1 MRCLALSARDGLSRL
16 VLSRLPEICLV
27 AGRAA
32 AMSLDWVTDLEAVE
46 NFLGALGEACSN
58 DVVEAQAASL
68 RNRWSSM
75 PMRRETA
82 TELLRKVTSSTCWG
96 THKPGLVAALMAK
109 FNEGAATV
117 TAARPASHG
126 GKRSGATLDL
136 AEMAPKAWVESL
148 ASLSW
153 NEKCDK
159 VAVAMREIGCEY
171 PSELSYRD
179 ACCLCQLSED
189 VNSEMYTQQIM
200 HSCFNSF
207 KARFHVHRA
216 NSPRPPPVLD
226 RAGQV
231 FATYPSRR
239 EFVGMHEAVYRRAFG
254 LAADAAITLD
264 DESPV
269 HRNMTYLQLRD
280 QTKCRKTALAL
291 QPSGG
296 RFSQQAAPL
305 AVGGVGLQPPQ
316 AAQDQSQIL
325 GMLGNVLQ
333 LALAGGLPSRSPTA
347 SPSPSRA
354 APSDRADRLLGPPPF
369 AEPPRAEQPA
379 APT

>member
-1 MRCLALSARDGLSRL
+1 
-16 VLSRLPEICLV
+16 
-27 AGRAA
+27 
-32 AMSLDWVTDLEAVE
+32 MSLDWVADLEAVE
-46 NFLGALGEACSN
+46 NFLGALGEACSS
-58 DVVEAQAASL
+58 DLVEAQAASL
-68 RNRWSSM
+68 KTRWSSM

-96 THKPGLVAALMAK
+96 TKKPDLVAALTAK
-109 FNEGAATV
+109 FNEGGATV
-117 TAARPASHG
+117 TAARPVGHG
-126 GKRSGATLDL
+126 GSRSGATLDL

-148 ASLSW
+148 SSLSW

-159 VAVAMREIGCEY
+159 VSVAMRELGCEY

-189 VNSEMYTQQIM
+189 VNHESYTPQVM
-200 HSCFNSF
+200 HKCFNSF
-207 KARFHVHRA
+207 KARFHIHRT
-216 NSPRPPPVLD
+216 NSARPPPVLD

-231 FATYPSRR
+231 FSTYPSRR
-239 EFVGMHEAVYRRAFG
+239 DFVRMHEAVYRRAFG

-280 QTKCRKTALAL
+280 QTKCRRTALAL

-296 RFSQQAAPL
+296 RFPAAPFE
-305 AVGGVGLQPPQ
+305 VGGVGQPPQ
-316 AAQDQSQIL
+316 TTPSQNEVF

-333 LALAGGLPSRSPTA
+333 LALSGGLRSRSPTE
-347 SPSPSRA
+347 SPSPPADRA
-354 APSDRADRLLGPPPF
+354 RVGPSDRGADRLLAPPPF
-369 AEPPRAEQPA
+369 DGPPRAQQPA
-379 APT
+379 API